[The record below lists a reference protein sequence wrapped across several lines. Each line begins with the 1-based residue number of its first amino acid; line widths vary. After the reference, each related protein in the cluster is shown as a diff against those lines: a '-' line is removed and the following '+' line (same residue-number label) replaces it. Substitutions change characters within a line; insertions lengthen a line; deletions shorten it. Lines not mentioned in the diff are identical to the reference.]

1 MTAQEHLPDQEA
13 WSPWTPTDLFK
24 QLAHVE
30 RPWCIVGGWA
40 LDVWQ
45 GQQTRTHEDL
55 EFTILREDF
64 PVFREALGPLDFYA
78 VKGGVFELLES
89 NCEPAADI
97 FQIWCFDT
105 VAQAWRVDMMIEPGT
120 PDRWVYKRDTS
131 ITGERSEMVC
141 TNEAGIPYLRP
152 AAILLFKAKHLRKK
166 DQADFNL
173 ALPRLSPVERQWLM
187 EHLAQVHP
195 GHEWLARI

>member
-1 MTAQEHLPDQEA
+1 MTIQAHIPDQEA
-13 WSPWTPTDLFK
+13 WSPWTPTDLLQRLK
-24 QLAHVE
+24 HVDQ
-30 RPWCIVGGWA
+30 PWCIVGGWA

-78 VKGGVFELLES
+78 VKDGAFELLES

-105 VAQAWRVDMMIEPGT
+105 EAHTWRVDMMIEPGT
-120 PDRWVYKRDTS
+120 PDWWVYKRDTS
-131 ITGERSEMVC
+131 ITGERSEMVL
-141 TNEAGIPYLRP
+141 TNDAGIPYLRP
-152 AAILLFKAKHLRKK
+152 AAILLFKARHLRAK
-166 DQADFNL
+166 DQADFNFT
-173 ALPRLSPVERQWLM
+173 LPGLSLGERQWLM

-195 GHEWLARI
+195 GHEWLAKI